1 MPRTRAIEEQRMP
14 RTVGLAAAWRLG
26 RVVLLL
32 CAALLLCSCRSVSL
46 PRSAPAAAGPRGLAG
61 GPAMGPAAGMSFGG
75 DAFSP
80 DVQQAAYYPP
90 SLPANA
96 WTGAPAPQAGGCC
109 PPGMAGVW
117 SPEDMYATTWR
128 PPGLSGVWPADEYL
142 FDGGDHPP
150 PVEVMQDWTVL
161 GLDQEDTIAHYD
173 TLDGRTRIEAANRVP
188 IYAPRFAS
196 VRQIASA
203 SLSHGRDRLAGV
215 ELPTSALLQEDQQL
229 ATTVI
234 QPIQAGQNLG
244 IKASQDFRERLQT
257 VGVTGDVLLARMDNR
272 FKIHEDFQIIRAG
285 RFDNSEKARLA
296 IWLAAAQVWESD
308 QAAQVMI
315 DQVTAVLATGHRSA
329 QSVYEYELPE
339 GKPRLR
345 IVKVA
350 SAAQAQ
356 PGEEIEFTLRFD
368 NLGDQVLGNVTVID
382 NLATRLEYLPNTA
395 ECSLNARFLTQE
407 NDGES
412 LVLRWEILD
421 PLPVGQGGI
430 IRFRCRVR

>member
-1 MPRTRAIEEQRMP
+1 MPRTNAITKP
-14 RTVGLAAAWRLG
+14 RWTRTAGLAPTWRLSRLG
-26 RVVLLL
+26 LLV
-32 CAALLLCSCRSVSL
+32 CASLLLCSCRTMLSPDSARVSNAPSGL
-46 PRSAPAAAGPRGLAG
+46 TRSPAMQPAASMP
-61 GPAMGPAAGMSFGG
+61 FGG
-75 DAFSP
+75 AAISSG
-80 DVQQAAYYPP
+80 VQQAAYYPP
-90 SLPANA
+90 ALPPNA
-96 WTGAPAPQAGGCC
+96 WTGAPAPHGAGCC
-109 PPGMAGVW
+109 PPGMVGAGP
-117 SPEDMYATTWR
+117 PEDMYATAWR
-128 PPGLSGVWPADEYL
+128 PPGMTDVWPADEYL

-203 SLSHGRDRLAGV
+203 SMSHGRDRLAGV
-215 ELPTSALLQEDQQL
+215 ELPTAPVLQEEQQL
-229 ATTVI
+229 ATTVV
-234 QPIQAGQNLG
+234 QPIQPGQNLG

-257 VGVTGDVLLARMDNR
+257 VGVTGDVLLARIDNR
-272 FKIHEDFQIIRAG
+272 FKIHEDFQIIRDG
-285 RFDNSEKARLA
+285 KFDSSEKARLA
-296 IWLAAAQVWESD
+296 VWLAAAQAWESD

-315 DQVTAVLATGHRSA
+315 DRVTAVLTTGHRSA

-395 ECSLNARFLTQE
+395 ECSRNARFLTQE

-421 PLPVGQGGI
+421 PLPVGEGGI

>member
-1 MPRTRAIEEQRMP
+1 MPPTKAITKP
-14 RTVGLAAAWRLG
+14 RLTPTAEVAPARRLSRLG
-26 RVVLLL
+26 LLV
-32 CAALLLCSCRSVSL
+32 CASLLLCSCRTMWSPESARVSN
-46 PRSAPAAAGPRGLAG
+46 APSGLAH
-61 GPAMGPAAGMSFGG
+61 GPAMQPATSTSFGG
-75 DAFSP
+75 AAISSG
-80 DVQQAAYYPP
+80 VQQAAYYPP
-90 SLPANA
+90 TLPPDA
-96 WTGAPAPQAGGCC
+96 WTGAPAPHGAGCC
-109 PPGMAGVW
+109 PPGMDGQW
-117 SPEDMYATTWR
+117 SPEDMYATAWR
-128 PPGLSGVWPADEYL
+128 PPGITGVWPADEYL

-161 GLDQEDTIAHYD
+161 GIDQEDTIAHFD
-173 TLDGRTRIEAANRVP
+173 TLDGRTQIEAANRVP

-203 SLSHGRDRLAGV
+203 SMSHGRDRLAGV
-215 ELPTSALLQEDQQL
+215 ELPTAPVLQEEQQL
-229 ATTVI
+229 ATTVV
-234 QPIQAGQNLG
+234 QPIQPGQNLG

-257 VGVTGDVLLARMDNR
+257 VGVTGDVLLARIDNR
-272 FKIHEDFQIIRAG
+272 FKIHEDFQIIRDG
-285 RFDNSEKARLA
+285 KFDSSEKARLA
-296 IWLAAAQVWESD
+296 IWLAAAQAWESD

-315 DQVTAVLATGHRSA
+315 DQVTAVLATGLRSA

-356 PGEEIEFTLRFD
+356 PGEEVEFTLRFD

-395 ECSLNARFLTQE
+395 ECSRNARFLTQE

-421 PLPVGQGGI
+421 PLPVGEGGI